1 MGWFSRSQF
10 ILNGFL
16 IKFCYILFQITLSI
30 VWSRIRLTG
39 NLWSMAQDNRSVNM
53 KQLVVNCFRF
63 VVSLHLSEHS
73 RPQRPRSFWSAPKI
87 TTSGQVQHRK
97 SAIHGLP
104 VTLRMLRVKSD
115 KCDWFWSQSIVFT
128 KPFKTGMSL
137 DRARG
142 RDFWC
147 WPKGAR
153 PLGTRMLSELKLVIS
168 LCLIPRPYR
177 AVFNWVSNVMRQSV
191 LVLVLLRF
199 EIGWVVWL
207 VNNWFGFDFTTLNWK
222 PFC

>member
-1 MGWFSRSQF
+1 MSAEIGRETTTYSQLATKMCPPLLRLKRHLIGRILSREPCPTPP
-10 ILNGFL
+10 G
-16 IKFCYILFQITLSI
+16 
-30 VWSRIRLTG
+30 
-39 NLWSMAQDNRSVNM
+39 
-53 KQLVVNCFRF
+53 
-63 VVSLHLSEHS
+63 VSLDKNRMRMRAEVSKKCNMVTGGDVLQAVAHS

-147 WPKGAR
+147 
-153 PLGTRMLSELKLVIS
+153 
-168 LCLIPRPYR
+168 
-177 AVFNWVSNVMRQSV
+177 
-191 LVLVLLRF
+191 
-199 EIGWVVWL
+199 
-207 VNNWFGFDFTTLNWK
+207 
-222 PFC
+222 